1 MPRNINFMKEEN
13 LLKIAID
20 KLKPKFLA
28 VVLCLLCCL
37 GSMYYWLR
45 GYTQFALMMIFGVL
59 VIYPILKKK
68 FILVNRIQFI
78 NCILMG
84 VFIVRNNPKLQSTAS
99 SEVFMILFMLIFI
112 VLVKYQQRE
121 WIDYT
126 ISLCKLFYLF
136 YAVYTILEKFFEPLF
151 LFSLRL
157 FPSSIETLYTQYSRG
172 CMPGLTNHYSTNGM
186 LLGVGFIVFSC
197 EAIFKGSKKNII
209 LSGVMIVALLL
220 TGKRADIIFTAVGI
234 YLAYYCYMS
243 DKKRTRIKNTV
254 LIILAVLVGL
264 VILVNLVPSLATFIT
279 RFEET
284 TDSGDVTLGRTKMW
298 AIAIDCF
305 KNNTLLGI
313 GWDRF
318 KFINLHEWKAH
329 NIYLQLLAET
339 GIVGFIVFA
348 FFFVYTF
355 VCGWRHLKRIRIDKM
370 AIDREEVHLLFSL
383 AMQVFFLLYGITGN
397 PLYDKE
403 TYVPYYI
410 ACAITSYYTHS
421 RKNIYKKGE

>member
-1 MPRNINFMKEEN
+1 MK
-13 LLKIAID
+13 ISID
-20 KLKPKFLA
+20 KLIPKFLA
-28 VVLCLLCCL
+28 VILCLLSCL
-37 GSMYYWLR
+37 GSMYYWLT
-45 GYTQFALMMIFGVL
+45 GYAQIALMTAFALLVVL
-59 VIYPILKKK
+59 PLLKKESIVANK
-68 FILVNRIQFI
+68 ILFI
-78 NCILMG
+78 NCIIMG
-84 VFIVRNNPKLQSTAS
+84 IFILRNNPKLQSAAFA
-99 SEVFMILFMLIFI
+99 EVLMIEFMLMFI
-112 VLVKYQQRE
+112 VIARYQQRT

-126 ISLCKLFYLF
+126 MSFCKWFYLF
-136 YAVYTILEKFFEPLF
+136 YAIYTILEKFYEPLF
-151 LFSLRL
+151 LLSLRL
-157 FPSSIETLYTQYSRG
+157 FSSSVETLYSQYSRG

-186 LLGVGFIVFSC
+186 LLGVGFIIFAC
-197 EAIFKGSKKNII
+197 EAIYRSNKKNII

-243 DKKRTRIKNTV
+243 NKKRTRLYNTI
-254 LIILAVLVGL
+254 LSILAVLVCL
-264 VILVNLVPSLATFIT
+264 ILLVNLVPSLATFIT

-284 TDSGDVTLGRTKMW
+284 ADSGDVTLGRTKMW

-305 KNNTLLGI
+305 KENAIFGI

-339 GIVGFIVFA
+339 GIVGFVVFV
-348 FFFVYTF
+348 FFFANTIIS
-355 VCGWRHLKRIRIDKM
+355 GWNHLKKIRIKGTAM
-370 AIDREEVHLLFSL
+370 DREEVHMLFSL

-410 ACAITSYYTHS
+410 ACAITSYYTSS
-421 RKNIYKKGE
+421 RNKGMQKIKEN